1 MDDASVFDVDL
12 SALID
17 VLGTNLY
24 TGPGVY
30 VRELLQNAID
40 AQSEADRSDA
50 PIEITADGSVFEI
63 ADQGVGMT
71 GDTIARLLGTIGA
84 SSKRDPFGF
93 GSTSQIGQFGVG
105 LLSGFLVG
113 DRIEVTSRADDAD
126 AVVWTGTST
135 GEVELTP
142 GDREATGTTVRITA
156 RPDTRSWL
164 APEKVRALAA
174 EYTAMHPTP
183 VLVNGERVNGGPGLF
198 GDPSGGRDAAR
209 VAFSQD
215 ELGFTP
221 LEMFD
226 VDVPEAGMHGVAF
239 VRPSGGDLV
248 ARATHRV
255 YVKGL
260 LVGDVPAL
268 VPEWAY
274 FVRLVVDSTG
284 LKPTASREGLVRD
297 DLFEAVSVSL
307 GEQISGWLTGLG
319 SRPVV
324 RERFL
329 NVHEQG
335 VKALAAHRPELLG
348 FVDKHCVFD
357 TNVGPMPLATFRAR
371 FDTIRYAGSV
381 DDYRVLADILAGRG
395 IGLVNAGHAFET
407 AVIRALIAADPQLQ
421 CEPIGQQFLLSALST
436 PSAELRAEFDAA
448 VHLARRAVSPFDCEV
463 SLREFEPDGV
473 SALLLTDDSARIAQ
487 DRTEMLSEAAG
498 EPDAWLAALAAL
510 DDGDVPP
517 TRPVLVLNATNALV
531 KRLPTLGDD
540 VVAGALIRVIY
551 SQAMLRARRSVRVA
565 AASELDSA
573 ITLLADLATRDRIE
587 GDVE

>member
-40 AQSEADRSDA
+40 AQSQAGRADE
-50 PIEITADGSVFEI
+50 PIEITTDGSTFTL
-63 ADQGVGMT
+63 ADHGTGMT
-71 GDTIARLLGTIGA
+71 GETISGLLGTIGA

-113 DRIEVTSRADDAD
+113 DRIEVSSRADDAVP
-126 AVVWTGTST
+126 VVWTGSST
-135 GEVELTP
+135 GQVSVRS
-142 GDREATGTTVRITA
+142 GDRDRTGTTVSIAA
-156 RPDTRSWL
+156 RPDAAPWL
-164 APEKVRALAA
+164 APERVRALAA
-174 EYTAMHPTP
+174 DYTAMHPTP
-183 VLVNGERVNGGPGLF
+183 VRVNGEQVNGRPGLF

-209 VAFSQD
+209 VAFCQD

-226 VDVPEAGMHGVAF
+226 VDVPEAGLRGVAF

-260 LVGDVPAL
+260 LVGDVPGL

-274 FVRLVVDSTG
+274 FVRLVVDATG
-284 LKPTASREGLVRD
+284 LKPTASREGLVHD
-297 DLFEAVSVSL
+297 DLFDAVAVSL
-307 GEQISGWLTGLG
+307 GEQVSDWLTGLG

-335 VKALAAHRPELLG
+335 VKALAAHRRELLG

-381 DDYRVLADILAGRG
+381 DDYRILADILAGRG
-395 IGLVNAGHAFET
+395 VGLVNAGHAFET
-407 AVIRALIAADPQLQ
+407 AVIRALVSSDPQMS
-421 CEPIGQQFLLSALST
+421 CEPIGQQFLLSALAT
-436 PSAELRAEFDAA
+436 PDAELRAEFDAA

-463 SLREFEPDGV
+463 SLRAFEPDAV

-487 DRTEMLSEAAG
+487 DRTELLSEASG
-498 EPDAWLAALAAL
+498 EPDAWLAALASI
-510 DDGDVPP
+510 DDGDTPP
-517 TRPVLVLNATNALV
+517 TRPVLVLNATNPLV
-531 KRLPTLGDD
+531 KRLPELGDD
-540 VVAGALIRVIY
+540 VVAGALVRVVY

-573 ITLLADLATRDRIE
+573 ITLLADLATRDRLKGTDE
-587 GDVE
+587 